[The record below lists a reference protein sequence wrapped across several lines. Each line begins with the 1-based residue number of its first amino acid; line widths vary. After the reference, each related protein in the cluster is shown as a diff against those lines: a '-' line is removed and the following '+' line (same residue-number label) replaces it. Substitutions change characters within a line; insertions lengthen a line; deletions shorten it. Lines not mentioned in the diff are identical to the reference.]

1 MIRAQA
7 ILHCCLFRFDY
18 LYSVFQLIKAAS
30 QAADYW
36 GLYPL
41 PCPCHFAHAWLPAH
55 TPWPP
60 HPRARCPAADDW
72 PTNTSPCFPKH
83 LSISTSTASCV
94 PRLLNLSSAK
104 RDMSMWASLVIH
116 FSTTLS
122 PAFDHCCQISWL
134 HIDYKVGYNCC
145 DHLVW
150 SLI

>member
-30 QAADYW
+30 QAADYG

-41 PCPCHFAHAWLPAH
+41 PCPCHFAHAWPPAH
-55 TPWPP
+55 TPWLP
-60 HPRARCPAADDW
+60 HSRARCPAADDW

-83 LSISTSTASCV
+83 FPSPPALPAVC
-94 PRLLNLSSAK
+94 LLNLSSAK

-122 PAFDHCCQISWL
+122 PAFDHCCQIS
-134 HIDYKVGYNCC
+134 
-145 DHLVW
+145 
-150 SLI
+150 